1 MIPLELKKEL
11 VDQNDTEFSIVQQ
24 CKMLDINRSSL
35 YYKPVSV
42 SEEDLTTMRVMD
54 EMYLEDP
61 TRGTRRYASDLAA
74 EKIFIG
80 RDKARTLMR
89 TMGIYAIY
97 CKPRTTVI
105 DPTRYK

>member
-89 TMGIYAIY
+89 TMGIYARWPGII
-97 CKPRTTVI
+97 PSR
-105 DPTRYK
+105 